1 MEKKEDNESGEERR
15 QLVEKKEDNEWRR
28 RKTVSGEEGRQ
39 RMEKEDNEWRRRDE
53 DNDNHYEDSE
63 VNIIVCG

>member
-1 MEKKEDNESGEERR
+1 MEKKEDNE
-15 QLVEKKEDNEWRR
+15 WR

-39 RMEKEDNEWRRRDE
+39 RMEEEDNEWRRRDE

-63 VNIIVCG
+63 VKIIVCC